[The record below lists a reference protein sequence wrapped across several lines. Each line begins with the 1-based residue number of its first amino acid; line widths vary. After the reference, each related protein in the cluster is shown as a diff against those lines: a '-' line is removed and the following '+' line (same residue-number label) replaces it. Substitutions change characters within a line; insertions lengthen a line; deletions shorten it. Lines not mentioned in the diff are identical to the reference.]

1 MSVGIIALLKVLGVL
16 AAMLLGM
23 RAKLGVGWSILAGGL
38 LLALLFG
45 LSPLEWARILA
56 ASVSTVDCLALAAVV
71 TLVLMLSFWLER
83 TRQTLRLMEAM
94 SGFLRNPGVRLTFFP
109 LLIGLLPM
117 PGGAVFSA
125 PMVKSAGD
133 TMAIEAAD
141 QALVNYWYRHVW
153 ELCWPL
159 YPGIIL
165 AAGLSGIP
173 LATFIFHT
181 GLGTLVCFGL
191 GWLFILRPLAP
202 RLRKAGLQPPPEA
215 PRHAGK
221 ALLLGLP
228 LMVAIV
234 GSFGLE
240 TLIGQ
245 TLPDVPVELGIIV
258 ALLAALT
265 VTARQNGVGRE
276 LLLASLKQKELWQT
290 LILVGAVFTMSAV
303 MDQAQVVRQL
313 VSLGGNAALLMA
325 AVFAPALVGMVA
337 GITMA
342 FVGATFPLMLGLVSE
357 LGLSHQLMAWVVLA
371 FVSGYAGVMASP
383 LHICFAMTCDYFH
396 VDPAHI
402 WRRIMPPCLGLMA
415 FGAASFLILR
425 G

>member
-1 MSVGIIALLKVLGVL
+1 MSVGLIALGKILGVL

-23 RAKLGVGWSILAGGL
+23 RAKLGIGWSILAGSL
-38 LLALLFG
+38 LMALLFG
-45 LSPLEWARILA
+45 MTPRQWAETLA
-56 ASVSTVDCLALAAVV
+56 SSVAQVDCLALAAVV
-71 TLVLMLSFWLER
+71 VLVLMLSFWLER

-94 SGFLRNPGVRLTFFP
+94 SGYLRNPGVRLTFFP
-109 LLIGLLPM
+109 ILIGMLPM

-125 PMVKSAGD
+125 PMVKAAGD
-133 TMAIEAAD
+133 SMDIPKTD

-165 AAGLSGIP
+165 AAGLAGIP
-173 LATFIFHT
+173 LGSFILHT

-191 GWLFILRPLAP
+191 GWWFILRPLGP
-202 RLRKAGLQPPPEA
+202 RLRQARLQPPPQA
-215 PRHAGK
+215 PRNAGQ

-228 LMVAIV
+228 LLTAIG
-234 GSFGLE
+234 GSFILE
-240 TLIGQ
+240 TAMGRLY
-245 TLPDVPVELGIIV
+245 PEAPVEVGIIV
-258 ALLAALT
+258 ALVAALT
-265 VTARQNGVGRE
+265 VTALQNRVGAG
-276 LLLASLKQKELWQT
+276 LLSASLKQKELWQT

-303 MDQAQVVRQL
+303 MDRAQVVREL
-313 VSLGGNAALLMA
+313 VSLGGNAALFMA

-342 FVGATFPLMLGLVSE
+342 FVGATFPLLLGLVGE

-396 VDPAHI
+396 VDPAPT
-402 WRRIMPPCLGLMA
+402 WRRVMPPCLGLMV
-415 FGAASFLILR
+415 FGAAWFLTLR